1 MFLAYK
7 NEWTLA
13 MNRPKAAYQG
23 GILKEN
29 ENEQTIDF
37 LENQEVRQIF
47 TMPENVITGFS
58 IFLNAEDDTMK
69 GMLSVSLQQMDSDE
83 EIESWEYNLE
93 EMKSVSYTHLE

>member
-1 MFLAYK
+1 
-7 NEWTLA
+7 

-23 GILKEN
+23 GVLKEK

-37 LENQEVRQIF
+37 LENQEVRQFF

-58 IFLNAEDDTMK
+58 VFLNAEDDTMK

-83 EIESWEYNLE
+83 EIESWNTIW
-93 EMKSVSYTHLE
+93 KR